1 MHRVAK
7 GQTGLNDFTH
17 FTKMRERERIS
28 RLWEN
33 IAKGI
38 KVNFNEV
45 NQKYIGTQYLLKLI
59 QEALWE

>member
-7 GQTGLNDFTH
+7 GQTGLNDFTR

-33 IAKGI
+33 MTVEI
-38 KVNFNEV
+38 KANFSAMS
-45 NQKYIGTQYLLKLI
+45 QKYIGTHYLLKWI
-59 QEALWE
+59 QEVL